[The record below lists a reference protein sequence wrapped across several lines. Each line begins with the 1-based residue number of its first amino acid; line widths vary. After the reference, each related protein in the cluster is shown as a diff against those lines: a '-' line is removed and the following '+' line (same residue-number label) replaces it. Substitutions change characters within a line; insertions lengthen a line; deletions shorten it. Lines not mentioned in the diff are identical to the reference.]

1 MAMTATQQPGTTPT
15 TMQRPLQPDDLFNLT
30 LVGDVTISPDG
41 GTVVYVQT
49 RMDRGAN
56 EYRAD
61 LWVVATAGGTARQL
75 TREPRVAGMPRYSP
89 DGTWLAFTSDR
100 AEKGKRH
107 LYTMPTDGGEARQ
120 LTHGEYGVGDYSWS
134 PDSTRLVFTRTETE
148 GKRHEDAATKKDDL
162 PPEQRVTD
170 DVRTIDRVRNKLDGR
185 GWTYDRRT
193 HLWLVDLEGQ
203 ESRLTHGPYDETA
216 PAWSPDGY
224 RIAYVSRRGDDADF
238 HNNFDLYVRYIEGD
252 VERLLP
258 TPPGPLDAPVWSP
271 DSALIAYV
279 GSDQLDGAGAN
290 SDLWVIP
297 PHVTDAGAARNLT
310 GGSDMSIGLDVG
322 SDARAG
328 LSAMRPAWSPEGD
341 ALYAVASVRGD
352 SPLWR
357 VSLEDGAMTQVV
369 GGTRQVQSFAWD
381 AKGETLALN
390 LGDLRNPGD
399 VYVSTDGAA
408 SARRTDTNGAFFA
421 GVELA
426 RPEAFTYTGPKGW
439 EVHGWLV
446 PPVGVAEDVKAPLV
460 LEIHGGPHTAYGNA
474 FNFEFQLL
482 AAQGWGVLFTNPR
495 GSTGYGEAFTKASN
509 DDWGG
514 DDYRDLMAGVDAA
527 LARAPWA
534 DAERLGVLG
543 GSYGGYMTNW
553 IVTQTPRFKAAVTLR
568 SICNMVS
575 KWGTSDIGY
584 YGNDLQWGGPPWTN
598 MAFYL
603 ERSPLTHVANV
614 TTPLLILHAENDL
627 RCRIEQGEQFFT
639 ALKYLRREVKMVRF
653 PDEGHELSRSGQP
666 LHRLENAQQIVGW
679 FRDHL

>member
-1 MAMTATQQPGTTPT
+1 MAANEKRPIQPE
-15 TMQRPLQPDDLFNLT
+15 DLFNLT
-30 LVGDVTISPDG
+30 FVGDVTISPDG
-41 GTVVYVQT
+41 STVVHVQT

-61 LWVVATAGGTARQL
+61 LWAVAASGGAPRQL
-75 TREPRVAGMPRYSP
+75 TREARVAGMPRYSP
-89 DGTWLAFTSDR
+89 DGKWLAFTSDR
-100 AEKGKRH
+100 AEKGTRH
-107 LYTMPTDGGEARQ
+107 LYALPTDGGEARQ
-120 LTHGEYGVGDYSWS
+120 LTRGTYGVGDYSWS
-134 PDSTRLVFTRTETE
+134 PDSTRLVFTRTEIE
-148 GKRHEDAATKKDDL
+148 GKRHEDADTKKDET
-162 PPEQRVTD
+162 PPDERVTD

-185 GWTYDRRT
+185 GWTHDRRT
-193 HLWLVDLEGQ
+193 HLWIVNLDGQ
-203 ESRLTHGPYDETA
+203 ESRLTDGPYDETA
-216 PAWSPDGY
+216 PAWSPDGW
-224 RIAYVSRRGDDADF
+224 RVAYVSRRGNDADF
-238 HNNFDLYVRYIEGD
+238 HDNDDLYIRYIEGD
-252 VERLLP
+252 VEQLIP
-258 TPPGPLDAPVWSP
+258 TPPGPLDAPAWSP

-279 GSDQLDGAGAN
+279 GSDQPDAAGAN

-297 PHVTDAGAARNLT
+297 PYVQDAGAARNLT
-310 GGSDMSIGLDVG
+310 GGSNISIGLDVG

-328 LSAMRPAWSPEGD
+328 LSAMRPAWSPKGD
-341 ALYAVASVRGD
+341 ALYVVASVRGD

-357 VSLEDGAMTQVV
+357 VSLKDGAMTQVV
-369 GGTRQVQSFAWD
+369 GGARQVQSFAHD
-381 AKGETLALN
+381 AKGKTLALN
-390 LGDLRNPGD
+390 LGDVLDPGD
-399 VYVSTDGAA
+399 VYVSAGGAA
-408 SARRTDTNGAFFA
+408 PGRRTDANGAFFA
-421 GVELA
+421 GVELSV
-426 RPEAFTYTGPKGW
+426 PESFTYTGPQGW
-439 EVHGWLV
+439 DVHGWLV
-446 PPVGVAEDVKAPLV
+446 PPVGVADGAKAPLI

-514 DDYRDLMAGVDAA
+514 GDYGDLIAGVDAA
-527 LARAPWA
+527 LDRAPWA
-534 DAERLGVLG
+534 DADRLGVLG

-553 IVTQTPRFKAAVTLR
+553 IVTQTQRFKAAVTLR

-584 YGNDLQWGGPPWTN
+584 YGNDLQWGGPPWAN

-603 ERSPLTHVANV
+603 DRSPLTHVANV

-639 ALKYLRREVKMVRF
+639 ALKYLRREVRMVRF

-666 LHRLENAQQIVGW
+666 LHRLENARLIVGW